1 MRNPSSYDYCS
12 PQEWADALRAA
23 LFDAFADRDL
33 QALFSREEIQERFSR
48 FLPELERQE
57 DEQDHD
63 LFQIDKRDPEDAAER
78 KAHGVAEE
86 ADWNAYAAANPG
98 LEAEMRRE
106 GWKFSHSIY
115 SNRADSLAY
124 ALDPWNTLRSLRD
137 EALE

>member
-12 PQEWADALRAA
+12 PQEWADALREA

-57 DEQDHD
+57 
-63 LFQIDKRDPEDAAER
+63 
-78 KAHGVAEE
+78 
-86 ADWNAYAAANPG
+86 
-98 LEAEMRRE
+98 
-106 GWKFSHSIY
+106 GWKFTHSIY

-137 EALE
+137 EAVE